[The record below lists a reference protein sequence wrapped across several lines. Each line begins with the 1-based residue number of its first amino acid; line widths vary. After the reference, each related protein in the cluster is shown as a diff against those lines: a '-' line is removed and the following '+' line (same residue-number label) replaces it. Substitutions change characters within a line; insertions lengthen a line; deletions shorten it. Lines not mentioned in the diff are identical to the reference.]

1 MCEVWMWRITKCMQ
15 DKLDMGWHLFGEE
28 RNKQTKA
35 WNMEYGQEG
44 QKEYTNTKATA
55 MLFA

>member
-1 MCEVWMWRITKCMQ
+1 MQ

-44 QKEYTNTKATA
+44 
-55 MLFA
+55 

>member
-1 MCEVWMWRITKCMQ
+1 MYEVWMWRITKCMQ

-35 WNMEYGQEG
+35 WNTEYGQER
-44 QKEYTNTKATA
+44 KKK
-55 MLFA
+55 